1 MTDKRSSKPDDAPA
15 DDDAVIGPELASS
28 LDAALADAVPPRSLS
43 AAASRRMRDR
53 IMARAT
59 LSDRGGAPV
68 PSTAVSEPEGTAT
81 VRGGEQGFEHF
92 GDGIVRKLL
101 VADDGAGRETALYRL
116 DPGSFFET
124 HSHTHLEE
132 CWVLEGDV
140 LVGDFPVYAGDMHLA
155 WPGYDHPRVLAP
167 NGALLLIKSQSYAAD
182 PPPGEQP

>member
-1 MTDKRSSKPDDAPA
+1 MTDKRTPNVN
-15 DDDAVIGPELASS
+15 DDAVIDQDLAARM
-28 LDAALADAVPPRSLS
+28 DAALADAVPQQPLS
-43 AAASRRMRDR
+43 AAQSRRMRDR
-53 IMARAT
+53 IMARAALADT
-59 LSDRGGAPV
+59 GGAPV

-81 VRGGEQGFEHF
+81 VRGGEQGFEPF

-140 LVGDFPVYAGDMHLA
+140 LVGDFPVHTGDMHLA

-167 NGALLLIKSQSYAAD
+167 NGALLLIKSQSYAPGTTVPAGE
-182 PPPGEQP
+182 PP